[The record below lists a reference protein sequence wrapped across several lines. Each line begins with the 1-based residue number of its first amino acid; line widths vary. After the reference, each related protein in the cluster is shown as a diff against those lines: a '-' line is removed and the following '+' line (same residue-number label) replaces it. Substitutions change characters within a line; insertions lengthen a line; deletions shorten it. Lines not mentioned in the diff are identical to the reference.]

1 MIKFEKE
8 ISISSN
14 WTDEH
19 ILRVLQSEDYET
31 NENLAWMQL
40 VEKYEPELD
49 RRALTLMKGNDFWA
63 SDLVQDTWIKAYKSI
78 TQCKG
83 NLKGWLMTIM
93 LNQFRDDLR
102 KNRLESIH
110 LMVRLEQV
118 NPEIKAPD
126 LTESAAG
133 FIKERKAFEADFSYL
148 SGMTGSAEQIFADNE
163 VVQDFNT
170 AVKEFLSAS
179 DAEFF
184 LAYQNNNQPK
194 TGKDKVKFHRLKKKI
209 KDACFI

>member
-133 FIKERKAFEADFSYL
+133 FIKERKAFEADFNYL

-163 VVQDFNT
+163 VVQDFNA

-184 LAYQNNNQPK
+184 LGYQNNNQPK

-209 KDACFI
+209 KDASFI